1 MNLVGVKHLTDST
14 SDDDDELLE
23 ISCDVMFWWWRWPN
37 CTTFP
42 RAWWAARCSEIPED
56 SVKLESGLIKP
67 FVIPN
72 AAY

>member
-23 ISCDVMFWWWRWPN
+23 ISCDVMFWWWRPN
-37 CTTFP
+37 CTAFP
-42 RAWWAARCSEIPED
+42 RAWWAARCSEIPKD
-56 SVKLESGLIKP
+56 SVKLESGLIMP